1 VRKELHQLNSRL
13 EEERKRNL
21 TSGSS
26 QEEMRIMDQLAEVLT
41 REEIMKN

>member
-21 TSGSS
+21 TSGPS
-26 QEEMRIMDQLAEVLT
+26 QEERRIMDQLAEVLM